1 MNSAP
6 DPHAKMHTA
15 PGVCYTLQ
23 AFAGIIA
30 VLSVIGFFV
39 TLAEVSSLPEGAGG
53 AGRIIFSGIMFL
65 VGGLAGSAV
74 LVALA
79 EIVRGVAR
87 LGEPALQPP
96 SAGAAPPT
104 LAASETG
111 PAGAGAAPAT
121 VGLNAAQFA
130 AIQRILEEVRDNVLL
145 TEEERRTKRQ
155 RLVAMERRER
165 AAQIQQAVEAGRFQ
179 DARAVL
185 LELERRIGG
194 DEETRK
200 LAEYIEAAA
209 GKAEA
214 EDVAAATKQVED
226 LMSLTSWD
234 RAMQV
239 AEDLIDRH
247 PNSLPAKQL
256 LARIQREKQV
266 HQQEHRNRLYVEIQR
281 HTSRREWQQALAIA
295 RQLIAAYPE
304 SIEAESLR
312 TQLDTLT
319 KNAEIEHRRELE
331 TKYKGLIEERNF
343 AEALALAR
351 EVIATYPESPQ
362 ARVMR
367 EQIPHLERHVRAD
380 FARRR

>member
-1 MNSAP
+1 
-6 DPHAKMHTA
+6 
-15 PGVCYTLQ
+15 
-23 AFAGIIA
+23 
-30 VLSVIGFFV
+30 
-39 TLAEVSSLPEGAGG
+39 
-53 AGRIIFSGIMFL
+53 
-65 VGGLAGSAV
+65 
-74 LVALA
+74 
-79 EIVRGVAR
+79 
-87 LGEPALQPP
+87 
-96 SAGAAPPT
+96 
-104 LAASETG
+104 
-111 PAGAGAAPAT
+111 
-121 VGLNAAQFA
+121 
-130 AIQRILEEVRDNVLL
+130 
-145 TEEERRTKRQ
+145 
-155 RLVAMERRER
+155 MERRER

>member
-1 MNSAP
+1 MNPAP
-6 DPHAKMHTA
+6 DPHVKIHTA
-15 PGVCYTLQ
+15 PGVCYALQ

-39 TLAEVSSLPEGAGG
+39 TLAEVSSLPEGVGG

-79 EIVRGVAR
+79 EIVKGVRRVGEPDSQAPTDGVAP
-87 LGEPALQPP
+87 PARATP
-96 SAGAAPPT
+96 
-104 LAASETG
+104 ETG
-111 PAGAGAAPAT
+111 PGGPGTQAT
-121 VGLNAAQFA
+121 VGLSAAQFA

-214 EDVAAATKQVED
+214 EDVAAATKQAED

-234 RAMQV
+234 RAMRI

-312 TQLDTLT
+312 TQMETLT

-331 TKYKGLIEERNF
+331 TKYKGLIEQRNF

>member
-1 MNSAP
+1 
-6 DPHAKMHTA
+6 
-15 PGVCYTLQ
+15 
-23 AFAGIIA
+23 
-30 VLSVIGFFV
+30 
-39 TLAEVSSLPEGAGG
+39 
-53 AGRIIFSGIMFL
+53 
-65 VGGLAGSAV
+65 
-74 LVALA
+74 
-79 EIVRGVAR
+79 
-87 LGEPALQPP
+87 
-96 SAGAAPPT
+96 
-104 LAASETG
+104 
-111 PAGAGAAPAT
+111 
-121 VGLNAAQFA
+121 
-130 AIQRILEEVRDNVLL
+130 
-145 TEEERRTKRQ
+145 Q

-165 AAQIQQAVEAGRFQ
+165 AAQIQQAVETGRFQ

-214 EDVAAATKQVED
+214 EDVAAATKQAED

-234 RAMQV
+234 RAMRI

-312 TQLDTLT
+312 TQMETLT

-331 TKYKGLIEERNF
+331 TKYKGLIEQRNF